1 MRRDKLPVYAYSCG
15 NCGLEFERMQRFSDE
30 PITECPDC
38 KVSSVQRVIQ
48 PVGIIFKGS
57 GWYVKDSKAA
67 NSAGKPPDKSKN
79 VEKDSSDQ
87 SSTESKQTT
96 ESKNN
101 TVKESSST
109 DSNKGSNKV
118 DSSK

>member
-1 MRRDKLPVYAYSCG
+1 MVGAYAFKEEKLDRNAFDQ
-15 NCGLEFERMQRFSDE
+15 LKEAL
-30 PITECPDC
+30 I
-38 KVSSVQRVIQ
+38 
-48 PVGIIFKGS
+48 
-57 GWYVKDSKAA
+57 
-67 NSAGKPPDKSKN
+67 SKN

-118 DSSK
+118 DSSKSWLILTLSQHVPVPIYAFFANN